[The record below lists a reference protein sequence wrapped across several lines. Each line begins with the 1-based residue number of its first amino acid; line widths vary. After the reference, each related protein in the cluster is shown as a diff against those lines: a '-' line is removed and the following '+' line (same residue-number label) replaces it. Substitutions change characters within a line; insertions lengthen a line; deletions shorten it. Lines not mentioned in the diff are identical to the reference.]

1 MAFVDPERFKRFEQF
16 FTRHLKAFLET
27 ASRGFV
33 AKGPGAVVY
42 QAPDGKFDQPVP
54 VLRLQYRAKSEIDAM
69 HAGARDE
76 LIQGMLDRY
85 QPPGEAVLVALY
97 QDNTYDVTRVV
108 IQQKEGGE
116 KPN

>member
-27 ASRGFV
+27 ASRGFA

-42 QAPDGKFDQPVP
+42 QAPDGNFDQPVS
-54 VLRLQYRAKSEIDAM
+54 VLRLQYRAKSELDAM
-69 HAGARDE
+69 QTGARDE

-97 QDNTYDVTRVV
+97 PDNTYDVTRVV
-108 IQQKEGGE
+108 IQRKEAGD

>member
-42 QAPDGKFDQPVP
+42 QAPDGNFDQPVP
-54 VLRLQYRAKSEIDAM
+54 VLRLQYRSKSEIEAM
-69 HAGARDE
+69 NPGVRDD
-76 LIQGMLDRY
+76 LIHGMLERY

-97 QDNTYDVTRVV
+97 PDNTYDVSRVV
-108 IQQKEGGE
+108 IQQKDAGA